1 MAKACIAFGMD
12 SATEAWHHLLGDRQL
27 VINYGN
33 EFEGKYLHT
42 WDDGERILFRCKECG
57 GYFLYQTSEY
67 HGRDDSY
74 YHDFFPVTG
83 PEEAESLNR
92 RWNGWQIEDYFPDR
106 YLIQDDNWAPH
117 WKWANLRGEG

>member
-12 SATEAWHHLLGDRQL
+12 SATEAWRHLMGDRQL

-83 PEEAESLNR
+83 PVL
-92 RWNGWQIEDYFPDR
+92 
-106 YLIQDDNWAPH
+106 APGDFNQY
-117 WKWANLRGEG
+117 APGDFNQNPAG